1 MGNVMAYSGIV
12 TKVHGMQAKLL
23 LEEELEDVASKKTVP
38 EVIEYLKEKPAY
50 AEYMNRLEVKLY
62 HRRNV
67 EKVLYQ
73 SLYADWSRL
82 FRFAGMEPANRNSLD
97 QSAYKD

>member
-23 LEEELEDVASKKTVP
+23 SEEELEEVASKKTVP

-73 SLYADWSRL
+73 SLYARL
-82 FRFAGMEPANRNSLD
+82 VQIVPVCGNGTEEVFESLLETV
-97 QSAYKD
+97 

>member
-1 MGNVMAYSGIV
+1 MRKI
-12 TKVHGMQAKLL
+12 
-23 LEEELEDVASKKTVP
+23 ASHKDSVP

-73 SLYADWSRL
+73 SLYEDWSRCSGL
-82 FRFAGMEPANRNSLD
+82 REWNRRSF
-97 QSAYKD
+97 

>member
-23 LEEELEDVASKKTVP
+23 SEEELEEVASKKTVP

-50 AEYMNRLEVKLY
+50 A
-62 HRRNV
+62 
-67 EKVLYQ
+67 
-73 SLYADWSRL
+73 
-82 FRFAGMEPANRNSLD
+82 
-97 QSAYKD
+97 

>member
-23 LEEELEDVASKKTVP
+23 SEEELEEVASKKTVP

-67 EKVLYQ
+67 EKVRI
-73 SLYADWSRL
+73 SLCMQTGPDCSGLREW
-82 FRFAGMEPANRNSLD
+82 NRRSF
-97 QSAYKD
+97 

>member
-23 LEEELEDVASKKTVP
+23 SEEELEEVASKKTVP

-67 EKVLYQ
+67 SVFVCRLVQTVPVCGNGTEEVFE
-73 SLYADWSRL
+73 SLL
-82 FRFAGMEPANRNSLD
+82 ETV
-97 QSAYKD
+97 

>member
-23 LEEELEDVASKKTVP
+23 SEEELEEVASKKTVP

-67 EKVLYQ
+67 CRLVQTVPVCGNGTEEVFE
-73 SLYADWSRL
+73 SLL
-82 FRFAGMEPANRNSLD
+82 ETV
-97 QSAYKD
+97 